1 MPYVRKKVGVTMKV
15 LINNELYEMNR
26 KQLRGVLKAA
36 SSLIP
41 FGIYA
46 VQKDDVCEL
55 RKDKFDNA
63 DGLKKAVLAYKEK
76 GFKVYYNEQGG
87 RQS

>member
-1 MPYVRKKVGVTMKV
+1 MNVIIEKNVYG
-15 LINNELYEMNR
+15 MNR
-26 KQLRGVLKAA
+26 KQLRCVMKVA
-36 SSLIP
+36 SSLMP

-63 DGLKKAVLAYKEK
+63 EGLKKAVVAYKEK

-87 RQS
+87 ARL

>member
-1 MPYVRKKVGVTMKV
+1 MKV
-15 LINNELYEMNR
+15 IIGKSVYEMNR

-55 RKDKFDNA
+55 RKDEFENA
-63 DGLKKAVLAYKEK
+63 EELKKAVVAYKEK

-87 RQS
+87 ARL

>member
-1 MPYVRKKVGVTMKV
+1 MKV
-15 LINNELYEMNR
+15 IIGKAVYEMNR

-55 RKDKFDNA
+55 RKDEFENA
-63 DGLKKAVLAYKEK
+63 EELKKAVVAYKEK

-87 RQS
+87 R

>member
-1 MPYVRKKVGVTMKV
+1 MKV
-15 LINNELYEMNR
+15 IIGKAVYGMNR

-46 VQKDDVCEL
+46 VQKDNVCEL
-55 RKDKFDNA
+55 RKDEFENA
-63 DGLKKAVLAYKEK
+63 EELKKAVGAYKEK

-87 RQS
+87 ARL

>member
-1 MPYVRKKVGVTMKV
+1 MKV
-15 LINNELYEMNR
+15 IIGRSVYKMNR
-26 KQLRGVLKAA
+26 KQLRGVLEAA

-46 VQKDDVCEL
+46 VQKGDVCEL
-55 RKDKFDNA
+55 LKDKFDNA
-63 DGLKKAVLAYKEK
+63 EGLKKAVLAYKEK

>member
-1 MPYVRKKVGVTMKV
+1 MKV

-55 RKDKFDNA
+55 CKDEFDNA
-63 DGLKKAVLAYKEK
+63 EELKKAVGAYKEK
-76 GFKVYYNEQGG
+76 GFKVYYNEQVGA
-87 RQS
+87 RL

>member
-1 MPYVRKKVGVTMKV
+1 MNVIIEKNVYG
-15 LINNELYEMNR
+15 MNR

-36 SSLIP
+36 SSLMP

-63 DGLKKAVLAYKEK
+63 EELKKAVVAYKEK

>member
-1 MPYVRKKVGVTMKV
+1 MNVIIGKSV
-15 LINNELYEMNR
+15 YEMNR

-36 SSLIP
+36 SGLIP

-55 RKDKFDNA
+55 RKDEFDNA
-63 DGLKKAVLAYKEK
+63 EELKKAVGAYKEN
-76 GFKVYYNEQGG
+76 GLKVYYNEQGG
-87 RQS
+87 ARS

>member
-1 MPYVRKKVGVTMKV
+1 MKV
-15 LINNELYEMNR
+15 IIGKSVYEMNR

-46 VQKDDVCEL
+46 VQKDNVCEL
-55 RKDKFDNA
+55 RKDEFENA
-63 DGLKKAVLAYKEK
+63 EELEKAVGAYKEK

-87 RQS
+87 ARL

>member
-1 MPYVRKKVGVTMKV
+1 MNVIIGET
-15 LINNELYEMNR
+15 LYGMNR

-36 SSLIP
+36 SSLLP

-46 VQKDDVCEL
+46 VQKDNVCEL
-55 RKDKFDNA
+55 RKDEFENA
-63 DGLKKAVLAYKEK
+63 EELKKAVVAYKEK

-87 RQS
+87 ARL

>member
-1 MPYVRKKVGVTMKV
+1 MNVIIGET
-15 LINNELYEMNR
+15 LYGMNR

-55 RKDKFDNA
+55 RKDEFENA
-63 DGLKKAVLAYKEK
+63 EELKKAVVAYKEK
-76 GFKVYYNEQGG
+76 GFKVYYNEQVG

>member
-1 MPYVRKKVGVTMKV
+1 MKV
-15 LINNELYEMNR
+15 IIGKSVYEMNR

-36 SSLIP
+36 SSLMP

-46 VQKDDVCEL
+46 VRKDNVCEL
-55 RKDKFDNA
+55 RKDEFENA
-63 DGLKKAVLAYKEK
+63 EELKKAVGAYKKK

-87 RQS
+87 VRL

>member
-1 MPYVRKKVGVTMKV
+1 MKV
-15 LINNELYEMNR
+15 IIGKAVYEMNR
-26 KQLRGVLKAA
+26 KQLRGVLKVA
-36 SSLIP
+36 SGLIP

-63 DGLKKAVLAYKEK
+63 EELKKAVGAYKEK

-87 RQS
+87 ERL

>member
-1 MPYVRKKVGVTMKV
+1 MTMKV

-55 RKDKFDNA
+55 RKDEFENA
-63 DGLKKAVLAYKEK
+63 EELKKAVGAYKEK

>member
-1 MPYVRKKVGVTMKV
+1 MKV
-15 LINNELYEMNR
+15 IIEKNVYGMNR

-36 SSLIP
+36 SSLMP

-63 DGLKKAVLAYKEK
+63 EGLKKAVGAYKEK
-76 GFKVYYNEQGG
+76 GFKVYYNEQVG

>member
-1 MPYVRKKVGVTMKV
+1 MNVIIGET
-15 LINNELYEMNR
+15 LYGMNR

-46 VQKDDVCEL
+46 VQKADVCEL
-55 RKDKFDNA
+55 RKDEFDNA
-63 DGLKKAVLAYKEK
+63 EGLKKAVGAYKEN
-76 GFKVYYNEQGG
+76 GFKAYYNVQGG
-87 RQS
+87 TRL

>member
-1 MPYVRKKVGVTMKV
+1 MKV
-15 LINNELYEMNR
+15 IIGKAVYGMNR
-26 KQLRGVLKAA
+26 KQLRGALESA

-55 RKDKFDNA
+55 RKDEFENA
-63 DGLKKAVLAYKEK
+63 EELKKAVVAYKEK
-76 GFKVYYNEQGG
+76 GFKVYYNEQVG

>member
-1 MPYVRKKVGVTMKV
+1 MKV
-15 LINNELYEMNR
+15 IMGKAVYEMNR
-26 KQLRGVLKAA
+26 KQLRGALKAA

-55 RKDKFDNA
+55 CKDEFDNA
-63 DGLKKAVLAYKEK
+63 EELKKAVGAYKGN
-76 GFKVYYNEQGG
+76 GFNVYYNEQGG
-87 RQS
+87 ARL

>member
-1 MPYVRKKVGVTMKV
+1 MNVIIEET
-15 LINNELYEMNR
+15 LYGMNR
-26 KQLRGVLKAA
+26 KQLRGVLEAA
-36 SSLIP
+36 SSLIQ

-46 VQKDDVCEL
+46 VQKDNVCEL
-55 RKDKFDNA
+55 RKDEFENA
-63 DGLKKAVLAYKEK
+63 EELKKAVVAYKDK

>member
-1 MPYVRKKVGVTMKV
+1 MKV
-15 LINNELYEMNR
+15 IIGKSVYEMNR

-55 RKDKFDNA
+55 RKNEFDN
-63 DGLKKAVLAYKEK
+63 LEEMKKAVGAYKGN
-76 GFKVYYNEQGG
+76 GFNVYYNEQGG
-87 RQS
+87 ARL

>member
-1 MPYVRKKVGVTMKV
+1 MKV
-15 LINNELYEMNR
+15 IIGRSVYKMNR
-26 KQLRGVLKAA
+26 KQLRGVLEAA

-46 VQKDDVCEL
+46 VQKGDVCEL

-63 DGLKKAVLAYKEK
+63 EELKKAVGAYKEK
-76 GFKVYYNEQGG
+76 GFKVYYNEQGVA
-87 RQS
+87 RL

>member
-1 MPYVRKKVGVTMKV
+1 MKV
-15 LINNELYEMNR
+15 IIGRSVYKMNR
-26 KQLRGVLKAA
+26 KQLRGVLEAA

-46 VQKDDVCEL
+46 VQKGDVCEL

-63 DGLKKAVLAYKEK
+63 EKLKKAVGAYKEK
-76 GFKVYYNEQGG
+76 GFEVYDNEQGG

>member
-1 MPYVRKKVGVTMKV
+1 MNVIIEKNVYG
-15 LINNELYEMNR
+15 MNR

-55 RKDKFDNA
+55 RKDEFDNA
-63 DGLKKAVLAYKEK
+63 EELKKAVVAYKEK

-87 RQS
+87 ARL

>member
-1 MPYVRKKVGVTMKV
+1 MKV
-15 LINNELYEMNR
+15 IIGRSVYEMNR

-36 SSLIP
+36 SSLMP

-63 DGLKKAVLAYKEK
+63 EELKKAVGAYKEK
-76 GFKVYYNEQGG
+76 GFKVYYNEQGVA
-87 RQS
+87 RL

>member
-1 MPYVRKKVGVTMKV
+1 MNVIIEKNVYG
-15 LINNELYEMNR
+15 MNR
-26 KQLRGVLKAA
+26 KQLRGVLEAA

-46 VQKDDVCEL
+46 VQKDDMCEL
-55 RKDKFDNA
+55 RKDKCDNA
-63 DGLKKAVLAYKEK
+63 EELKKAVGAYKEK

-87 RQS
+87 ARL

>member
-1 MPYVRKKVGVTMKV
+1 MNVIIGKT
-15 LINNELYEMNR
+15 LYGMNR

-63 DGLKKAVLAYKEK
+63 EELKKAVVAYKEK

-87 RQS
+87 ARL

>member
-1 MPYVRKKVGVTMKV
+1 MKV
-15 LINNELYEMNR
+15 IIGRSVYEMNR

-55 RKDKFDNA
+55 RKDEFDNA
-63 DGLKKAVLAYKEK
+63 EELKKSCWGV
-76 GFKVYYNEQGG
+76 
-87 RQS
+87 

>member
-1 MPYVRKKVGVTMKV
+1 MNVIIGET
-15 LINNELYEMNR
+15 LYGMNR

-63 DGLKKAVLAYKEK
+63 EELKKAVVAYKEK
-76 GFKVYYNEQGG
+76 GFKVYYNEQVG

>member
-1 MPYVRKKVGVTMKV
+1 MNVIIEKNVYG
-15 LINNELYEMNR
+15 MNR
-26 KQLRGVLKAA
+26 KQLRGVLKVA
-36 SSLIP
+36 SGLMP

-63 DGLKKAVLAYKEK
+63 EELKKAVWVYKEK
-76 GFKVYYNEQGG
+76 GFKAYYNEQGVA
-87 RQS
+87 RL

>member
-1 MPYVRKKVGVTMKV
+1 MNVIIGET
-15 LINNELYEMNR
+15 LYEMNR
-26 KQLRGVLKAA
+26 KQLRGVLEAA

-55 RKDKFDNA
+55 RKDEFENDEE
-63 DGLKKAVLAYKEK
+63 LKKAVVAYKEK
-76 GFKVYYNEQGG
+76 GFKVYYNKQGG
-87 RQS
+87 ARR

>member
-1 MPYVRKKVGVTMKV
+1 
-15 LINNELYEMNR
+15 MNR

-46 VQKDDVCEL
+46 VQKDNVCEL
-55 RKDKFDNA
+55 RKDEFDNA
-63 DGLKKAVLAYKEK
+63 EELKKAVGAYKVK
-76 GFKVYYNEQGG
+76 GFNVYSNGI
-87 RQS
+87 

>member
-1 MPYVRKKVGVTMKV
+1 MNVIIEKNVYG
-15 LINNELYEMNR
+15 MNR

-36 SSLIP
+36 SSLMP

-63 DGLKKAVLAYKEK
+63 EELKKAVVVYKEK
-76 GFKVYYNEQGG
+76 GFKAYYNEQGVA
-87 RQS
+87 RL

>member
-1 MPYVRKKVGVTMKV
+1 MNVIIGET
-15 LINNELYEMNR
+15 LYGMNR

-55 RKDKFDNA
+55 RKDEFENA
-63 DGLKKAVLAYKEK
+63 EELKKSVGAYKEK
-76 GFKVYYNEQGG
+76 GFKVYYNEQGVA
-87 RQS
+87 RL

>member
-1 MPYVRKKVGVTMKV
+1 MKV
-15 LINNELYEMNR
+15 LLNDHLYDMNR
-26 KQLRGVLKAA
+26 KQLRGVLKAT
-36 SSLIP
+36 SSLMP

-63 DGLKKAVLAYKEK
+63 EELKKAVVAYKEK
-76 GFKVYYNEQGG
+76 GFKVYYNEQVG

>member
-1 MPYVRKKVGVTMKV
+1 MNVIIGET
-15 LINNELYEMNR
+15 LYGMNR

-55 RKDKFDNA
+55 RKDEFENA
-63 DGLKKAVLAYKEK
+63 EELKKAVGVYKEK
-76 GFKVYYNEQGG
+76 GFNVYYNEQGVA
-87 RQS
+87 RL

>member
-1 MPYVRKKVGVTMKV
+1 MNVIIGET
-15 LINNELYEMNR
+15 LYGMNR

-46 VQKDDVCEL
+46 AQKDDVCEL
-55 RKDKFDNA
+55 RKDEFDNA
-63 DGLKKAVLAYKEK
+63 EELKKAVWVYKEK
-76 GFKVYYNEQGG
+76 GFNVYYNEQGG